1 MMQNYFVDAA
11 DTGLKN
17 SSLDQLSR
25 KKLTGNTGDYFL
37 IHHAFLSLKS
47 AKSEKKIHWV
57 HENGVM

>member
-17 SSLDQLSR
+17 SCLDQLSR

-47 AKSEKKIHWV
+47 AKSEKK
-57 HENGVM
+57 NTLGS